1 MEQFIESFYMKL
13 VKHLTNSVEIHTFAP
28 EKGKKYFYDKRRS
41 RV

>member
-13 VKHLTNSVEIHTFAP
+13 VKRLTNPVEIHTFAP

>member
-1 MEQFIESFYMKL
+1 MKL